1 MLRCKDRQI
10 NKLARCLRMQ
20 SRIIKRT
27 IFQTSMRN
35 QKAVREVDKTI
46 VELEPADKEM
56 WIKFSFQD
64 NRLVE
69 FILKLFIQDQAPRSK
84 KQMKKKQIKKQ
95 PFQLIRRMDHNRVL
109 LEKKSCKS
117 QQRPFQGMC
126 LHILLKYK
134 TRQMQIILIII
145 NQ

>member
-1 MLRCKDRQI
+1 VKSISKASLEIIEPGEILMLRYKDRQI
-10 NKLARCLRMQ
+10 NKLAKCLRMQ

-46 VELEPADKEM
+46 VELEPANKEM

-69 FILKLFIQDQAPRSK
+69 FILKLFIQDQVPRSK
-84 KQMKKKQIKKQ
+84 K
-95 PFQLIRRMDHNRVL
+95 
-109 LEKKSCKS
+109 
-117 QQRPFQGMC
+117 
-126 LHILLKYK
+126 
-134 TRQMQIILIII
+134 
-145 NQ
+145 